1 MIYVMDEAQIE
12 SIVDELKYFVD
23 INTEGKTDKEIILEH
38 FDEVIEYC
46 DRYLVAEFLV
56 KEAVY
61 DPDYEEYISKNFTGL
76 VSIIPA
82 YDLYKFLGTLT
93 EFSPSVIIENIN
105 EIISDEN
112 IENFWNIFASVKGRN
127 EDIDRLLNEKLRDGN
142 NYFEKALIF
151 QYLEKQRIEN
161 SRGTVIPDFKQKVSD
176 KEKNIY
182 AKTLNYVIME
192 TLDETHTDYTDIRYL
207 DEGVFSQVYQIGDK
221 VLKIGSEL
229 HKYKIPNHRRLLQPL
244 IRANYTLEDGTV
256 FSSFQLFP
264 LGDTYFSSEEKTDD
278 KLYEV
283 YKDCRKDGI
292 ILLDI
297 KWENLCKLL
306 SDNVTTW
313 RGKRVEISPDSVG
326 LEGEEKGSPLKKGD
340 IVYDD
345 LDLIYREN
353 DPDIPW
359 VKMSDECKELE
370 ERYQNELR
378 KKQTQNQLYYTKHT
392 GIDID
397 DGDDRR

>member
-182 AKTLNYVIME
+182 AKTLNYVIRE

-244 IRANYTLEDGTV
+244 IRANYTLEEGTV

-359 VKMSDECKELE
+359 VKMSDECKKLE
-370 ERYQNELR
+370 QRYQNELR
-378 KKQTQNQLYYTKHT
+378 EIQIKSNGMHGKHS
-392 GIDID
+392 GIDMD

>member
-182 AKTLNYVIME
+182 AKTLNYVIRE

-244 IRANYTLEDGTV
+244 IRANYTLEEGTV

-378 KKQTQNQLYYTKHT
+378 KKQTQNKLYYTKHT

-397 DGDDRR
+397 DEDDRR

>member
-112 IENFWNIFASVKGRN
+112 IGNFWNIFASVKGRN

-182 AKTLNYVIME
+182 AKTLNYVIRE

-326 LEGEEKGSPLKKGD
+326 LEGEEKGSSLKKGD

-378 KKQTQNQLYYTKHT
+378 KKQAQNQLYYTKHT

>member
-112 IENFWNIFASVKGRN
+112 IENFWNIFALVKGKN

-182 AKTLNYVIME
+182 AKTLNYVIRE

-229 HKYKIPNHRRLLQPL
+229 HKYRIPNHRRLLQPL
-244 IRANYTLEDGTV
+244 IRANYTLEDGKV

-264 LGDTYFSSEEKTDD
+264 LGNTYFSSEEKTDD

-359 VKMSDECKELE
+359 VKMSDECKKLE
-370 ERYQNELR
+370 QRYQNELR
-378 KKQTQNQLYYTKHT
+378 EIQIKSNGMHGKHS
-392 GIDID
+392 GIDMD

>member
-1 MIYVMDEAQIE
+1 MDEAQIE

-61 DPDYEEYISKNFTGL
+61 DPDYEEYISKNFSRL
-76 VSIIPA
+76 VSLIPA

-112 IENFWNIFASVKGRN
+112 IENFWNIFASVKGKN

-161 SRGTVIPDFKQKVSD
+161 SRGAVVPDFKQNVST
-176 KEKNIY
+176 KEKDIY
-182 AKTLNYVIME
+182 AKTLNYIIRE

-229 HKYKIPNHRRLLQPL
+229 HKYRIPNHRRLLQPL
-244 IRANYTLEDGTV
+244 IRTNYTLEDGKV

-264 LGDTYFSSEEKTDD
+264 LGNTYFSSEEKTDD

-297 KWENLCKLL
+297 KWKNLCKLL

-313 RGKRVEISPDSVG
+313 KGKRVKISPDSVG
-326 LEGEEKGSPLKKGD
+326 LEGEAKGSPLKSGN

-359 VKMSDECKELE
+359 VKMSDECKKLE
-370 ERYQNELR
+370 QRYQNELR
-378 KKQTQNQLYYTKHT
+378 EIQIKSNGMHGKHS
-392 GIDID
+392 GIDMD

>member
-1 MIYVMDEAQIE
+1 MDEAQIE

-23 INTEGKTDKEIILEH
+23 IDTEEKTDKEIILEH

-61 DPDYEEYISKNFTGL
+61 DPDYEGYISKNFTRL
-76 VSIIPA
+76 VSFIPA
-82 YDLYKFLGTLT
+82 YDLHKFLGTLT
-93 EFSPSVIIENIN
+93 EFSPSVIIENID

-161 SRGTVIPDFKQKVSD
+161 SRGAVVPDFKQKVSD

-182 AKTLNYVIME
+182 AKTLNYIIRE
-192 TLDETHTDYTDIRYL
+192 ILDETHTDYTDIRYL

-345 LDLIYREN
+345 LDYVYLEN

-378 KKQTQNQLYYTKHT
+378 KKQEKSQLYHAKHT

>member
-182 AKTLNYVIME
+182 AKTLNYVIRE

-244 IRANYTLEDGTV
+244 IRPNYTLEDGTV

-326 LEGEEKGSPLKKGD
+326 LEGEKKGSPLKKGD

-378 KKQTQNQLYYTKHT
+378 KKQAQNQLYYAKHT

-397 DGDDRR
+397 DEDDRR